1 MKSKALILSVL
12 MFTSNISFADDCDDV
27 QVVTKGQV
35 VKCDGVLLSPDA
47 SKKADEAI
55 DDAKYYKGLS
65 DKLYQREDYTNK
77 EIDTLDQ
84 RLKLYVDQSQKEAT
98 IVQADKWEKVLYF
111 GLGVIVTGVAAYATK
126 QVTK

>member
-1 MKSKALILSVL
+1 MLKSILVFIL
-12 MFTSNISFADDCDDV
+12 LFNQTAFADDCGDDV

-47 SKKADEAI
+47 SKKANEAI

-65 DKLYQREDYTNK
+65 DKLYQRQSYTDK

-84 RLKLYVDQSQKEAT
+84 RLKLYVDQSQTLAT
-98 IVQADKWEKVLYF
+98 TVQEDKWQKFIYF
-111 GLGVIVTGVAAYATK
+111 GLGVLATGIAVYGAKQITK
-126 QVTK
+126 